1 MMLAVG
7 GMALLLS
14 LLPAVTFTIASSS
27 RPDTASV
34 LSPVY
39 PGHGVQQEL
48 EHFGS
53 PVVSARIWVAAGLDG
68 PPVLVSAALVSG
80 LDGGIIRQLTFEAAP
95 SFRPVAKD
103 LVFPAYDQPDGPL
116 TLQLSVVPEAENFI
130 SLGIAGLDSRKN
142 GDFKQVTLNGDPL
155 SYLGP
160 LAYEFQGQGSG
171 LRAALFHGGP
181 DRLRLAFALAA
192 LVAGGAVGLAG
203 TAIGRALLAI
213 PPLPRQAPARPTE
226 RRLYVYPWLVILY
239 PVAYLFSRNLLTF
252 ELWDL
257 VLVAVVLSGLVAAT
271 VLVLRAILKDSA
283 VAAAITTLLGI
294 VFLTYGYVFDGL
306 GRFADH
312 RVLLPAA
319 VMVALAGSRLLY
331 AFPRSARGS
340 GQFMNYAAV
349 ILLALPLI
357 GVGRFHLERPRI
369 ELGAVSA
376 SDIEVRPEG
385 ATRPDIYYLI
395 LDEYGREDTLTGFNN
410 SAFLDGLRE
419 RGFYVPEEATSN
431 YPSTESS
438 IPSSL
443 NMQYYEGLETWGDAE
458 ARAAQGIAADNVLGR
473 ILQGLG
479 YRYIHVRSGFPVTNE
494 SLNAD
499 LIVDFG
505 SSGTIRRDQ
514 SAGESMAVFDP
525 GDLAR
530 EVVLRTALRPFLPA
544 SFETSFKPAYSWWQ
558 PARTLA
564 TFEFLKGVPE
574 MGGAVFTFAH
584 VIKPHAPYSFDRFGN
599 VSDDSEQGFG
609 ADHDPGVSEPYFGQ
623 LIYINNLVLETVD
636 AILARSEIT
645 PIIVISADHGRRDQ
659 PGDPI
664 NSIFAAYLLPDGGN
678 DVLYPSISSVNSFR
692 VVLDYYF
699 NLDLGLLED
708 RSYQVLD
715 KSE

>member
-7 GMALLLS
+7 GMALLFS

-39 PGHGVQQEL
+39 PGHGVPQEL

-160 LAYEFQGQGSG
+160 LAHEFQGQGSG
-171 LRAALFHGGP
+171 LRAALFQGGP

-192 LVAGGAVGLAG
+192 LMAGGAVGLAG
-203 TAIGRALLAI
+203 TAIGRALL
-213 PPLPRQAPARPTE
+213 
-226 RRLYVYPWLVILY
+226 
-239 PVAYLFSRNLLTF
+239 
-252 ELWDL
+252 
-257 VLVAVVLSGLVAAT
+257 
-271 VLVLRAILKDSA
+271 
-283 VAAAITTLLGI
+283 
-294 VFLTYGYVFDGL
+294 
-306 GRFADH
+306 
-312 RVLLPAA
+312 
-319 VMVALAGSRLLY
+319 
-331 AFPRSARGS
+331 
-340 GQFMNYAAV
+340 
-349 ILLALPLI
+349 
-357 GVGRFHLERPRI
+357 
-369 ELGAVSA
+369 
-376 SDIEVRPEG
+376 
-385 ATRPDIYYLI
+385 
-395 LDEYGREDTLTGFNN
+395 
-410 SAFLDGLRE
+410 
-419 RGFYVPEEATSN
+419 
-431 YPSTESS
+431 
-438 IPSSL
+438 
-443 NMQYYEGLETWGDAE
+443 
-458 ARAAQGIAADNVLGR
+458 
-473 ILQGLG
+473 
-479 YRYIHVRSGFPVTNE
+479 
-494 SLNAD
+494 
-499 LIVDFG
+499 
-505 SSGTIRRDQ
+505 
-514 SAGESMAVFDP
+514 
-525 GDLAR
+525 
-530 EVVLRTALRPFLPA
+530 RTALRPFLPA
-544 SFETSFKPAYSWWQ
+544 SFEASFKPAYSWWQ
-558 PARTLA
+558 PTRTLA
-564 TFEFLKGVPE
+564 TFEFLKGVPRD
-574 MGGAVFTFAH
+574 GGSVFTFGH
-584 VIKPHAPYSFDRFGN
+584 VIKSHVLYSFDRFGN

-664 NSIFAAYLLPDGGN
+664 NSIFAAYLLPDDGN

-699 NLDLGLLED
+699 NLDHGLLED